1 MGLGLERVET
11 DSHVRKKAD
20 LLSKLRINITQL
32 IQSTLSLSRCNHRRT
47 HRHLYTLKPKHVI
60 KLNLETLTFNVK
72 ETFCVLQV
80 KLCDCVTVAP
90 LCCHRPQLH
99 FKAFGFKSSLAK
111 QPSTATSRLRF
122 SIKETAYDGW
132 LKVCPFAF
140 PVGIIF
146 GTCLFLLSNVFY
158 WLFKGGYTLRGCVK
172 HCAVEWPFESLLL
185 RVQNREFMPRF
196 ARQPC
201 GL

>member
-32 IQSTLSLSRCNHRRT
+32 IQSTLSLSRCNHRHT

-80 KLCDCVTVAP
+80 RLCDCVTVAP
-90 LCCHRPQLH
+90 LCCHRPQMH
-99 FKAFGFKSSLAK
+99 FKVFGFKSSLAK
-111 QPSTATSRLRF
+111 QFSSVTSRHRF

-132 LKVCPFAF
+132 LKVCWDYFWNVPFSPF
-140 PVGIIF
+140 K
-146 GTCLFLLSNVFY
+146 CFLLALQRWIY
-158 WLFKGGYTLRGCVK
+158 IARMCETLR
-172 HCAVEWPFESLLL
+172 S
-185 RVQNREFMPRF
+185 
-196 ARQPC
+196 
-201 GL
+201 